1 MPKNINNIHDKFFK
15 EVLANKQN
23 AIDFLSIFLP
33 LEISKFIDIQSTNH
47 EKSSFVSS
55 NLEEVFSDVILSCR
69 LINSGDE
76 IYITILLEHKS
87 FAEENVS
94 FQLLAYLSN
103 GYAEQLKSKKKKRL
117 IIPLIFYHGKKKWEL
132 KSLANHFSHYPLP
145 FSVYIPNFETLFVD
159 IQQLPDKQIWGIMN
173 SFLSSALFLQKY
185 SNNTELLIKHIHK
198 LLSTFSSITNKNF
211 LVTLFDYFLQVTE
224 LSENNLVELLQDSPD
239 HLKNEFMSTYE
250 LIEKKGIEKGVE
262 KGIEKEK
269 ENTVVSAFKNGIS
282 IELIANITNLPLE
295 KIMEIINLNK

>member
-1 MPKNINNIHDKFFK
+1 
-15 EVLANKQN
+15 
-23 AIDFLSIFLP
+23 
-33 LEISKFIDIQSTNH
+33 
-47 EKSSFVSS
+47 
-55 NLEEVFSDVILSCR
+55 
-69 LINSGDE
+69 
-76 IYITILLEHKS
+76 
-87 FAEENVS
+87 
-94 FQLLAYLSN
+94 
-103 GYAEQLKSKKKKRL
+103 
-117 IIPLIFYHGKKKWEL
+117 
-132 KSLANHFSHYPLP
+132 
-145 FSVYIPNFETLFVD
+145 
-159 IQQLPDKQIWGIMN
+159 MN

-185 SNNTELLIKHIHK
+185 SNNSELLIKHIHK

-211 LVTLFDYFLQVTE
+211 LVTLFVYFLQVTE